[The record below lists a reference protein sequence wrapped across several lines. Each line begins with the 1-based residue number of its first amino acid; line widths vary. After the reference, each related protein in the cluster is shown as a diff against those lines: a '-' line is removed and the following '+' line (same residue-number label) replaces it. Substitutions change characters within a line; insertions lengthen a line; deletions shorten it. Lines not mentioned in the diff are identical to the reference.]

1 MSLNT
6 SQAEAAR
13 HDTGP
18 MLVLAGPGSG
28 KTTVITQRTKQLI
41 TDRHADPSRILV
53 ITFTKAAAEEMRTR
67 FQKEMGGGYPV
78 TFGTFHGVFFG
89 ILKHAYGFRGENII
103 RSEQQY
109 ALMREIIDRLQ
120 LEYEDEKEL
129 IQELLSEIGLIK
141 NTKASLANFY
151 PQSCAQD
158 IFQKVFQ
165 AYGQAMRKRRLID
178 FDDMLVY
185 CQELLTQRPD
195 ILRGWQQRFRY
206 ILIDEFQDIGLLPFE
221 IIQMLAKPEDNLFVV
236 GDDDQ
241 SIYRFRGAKP
251 ELMLSFEHV
260 YPNAKRVLLDV
271 NYRSQGRI
279 VESALRLIGHN
290 ETRFDKKI
298 HANRSVGEWPEICAF
313 ADQFQQNQHVA
324 KKILAYRTQGYAYG
338 TMAVLFRTNT
348 QPRQLMGQLMAYNI
362 PFASRDVI
370 PNLYEHWV
378 ARDVLTYIRLAL
390 GSRSRADVLQIMNRP
405 KRYLSRES
413 LEEPQVSF
421 ADWAAYFYQVKQPW
435 VAERVEQLEV
445 DLRVLSRI
453 SPFAA
458 INYIRNAVGY
468 EAYLKEYAAYRHI
481 KEDELLDVLDEL
493 QEGAREFPT
502 YEAWFAAM
510 EQYREEQKR
519 QQERQKE
526 HGDCVSLATLHSA
539 KGLEYEIVFIVDVNE
554 GVMPYKKAVLLAEQE
569 EERRMFYV
577 GMTRAKEHLHLYY
590 SRKVRGREMEPS
602 RFLKEIAEKDPKE

>member
-1 MSLNT
+1 M
-6 SQAEAAR
+6 
-13 HDTGP
+13 
-18 MLVLAGPGSG
+18 G

-41 TDRHADPSRILV
+41 MERQVDPSRILV
-53 ITFTKAAAEEMRTR
+53 ITFTRAAAEEMKTR
-67 FQKEMGGGYPV
+67 FQKEMGGGCPV

-103 RSEQQY
+103 RSRQQY
-109 ALMREIIDRLQ
+109 ALMQEIIDRLQ

-129 IQELLSEIGLIK
+129 IQELLSEIGLVK
-141 NTKASLANFY
+141 NTKASLEHFY
-151 PQSCAQD
+151 PQSCAQEV
-158 IFQKVFQ
+158 FQKVFL

-251 ELMLSFEHV
+251 ELMLGFEQV
-260 YPNAKRVLLDV
+260 YPGAKRVLLDV
-271 NYRSQGRI
+271 NYRSQSRI
-279 VESALRLIGHN
+279 VEHALRLIGHN
-290 ETRFDKKI
+290 ETRFEKKI
-298 HANRSVGEWPEICAF
+298 RADRPPGEMPEICAF
-313 ADQFQQNQHVA
+313 ADQFQQNQQVVR
-324 KKILAYRTQGYAYG
+324 KLLDYRKQGYAYAE
-338 TMAVLFRTNT
+338 MAVLFRTNT
-348 QPRQLMGQLMAYNI
+348 QPRLLMGQLMAYNI

-370 PNLYEHWV
+370 PSLYEHWV
-378 ARDVLTYIRLAL
+378 VQDIFTYLRLAL

-413 LEEPQVSF
+413 LKEPQVSF
-421 ADWAAYFYQVKQPW
+421 DSWAKYYEQIKQPW
-435 VAERVEQLEV
+435 VAERVEQLEA

-458 INYIRNAVGY
+458 INYIRKAIGY

-481 KEDELLDVLDEL
+481 KEEELIAVLEEL
-493 QEGAREFPT
+493 QEGAREFPS
-502 YEAWFAAM
+502 YDKWFEAI
-510 EQYREEQKR
+510 EQFGEEQKR
-519 QQERQKE
+519 QQERKKE
-526 HGDCVSLATLHSA
+526 NGNCVSLATLHSA
-539 KGLEYEIVFIVDVNE
+539 KGLEFEIVFIVDVNE
-554 GVMPYKKAVLLAEQE
+554 GIMPYRKAVLLAEQE

-590 SRKVRGREMEPS
+590 SRKVQGREMEPS
-602 RFLKEIAEKDPKE
+602 RFLEEIAGKDTK